1 MKLAVCTTASSEAVD
16 SNGLAAQKPSFDD
29 CRDLL
34 QRQSPAIATRLG
46 RLARAAE
53 RAITRGADDRFAR
66 ARKLEEAVGYV
77 AWLRPSHPE
86 SQALQRCV
94 ARLLRESF
102 DFDRLARGPD
112 RGPAPRD
119 RPRLSLA
126 GSPLADDKR

>member
-34 QRQSPAIATRLG
+34 QRQSPAIATCLG

-86 SQALQRCV
+86 LQALQRCV

-102 DFDRLARGPD
+102 DFIDWRAGLIEGLR
-112 RGPAPRD
+112 PATDP
-119 RPRLSLA
+119 A
-126 GSPLADDKR
+126 